1 MKSEIPQWIKE
12 WITKD
17 RLVGNKFKIS
27 HKYVRS
33 SRRIQFREGEKDE
46 EENWISF
53 KYMVSST
60 KYGKYWVKYNKGL
73 YECSCPFFKHRG
85 ICSHIFGVCQITN
98 VWPEKELLF
107 PTKNKK
113 EEL

>member
-1 MKSEIPQWIKE
+1 MQKDIPDWIVEWIK
-12 WITKD
+12 KD
-17 RLVGNKFKIS
+17 RLVQNKFKIS

-33 SRRIQFREGEKDE
+33 SKRIQLMNESKNELE
-46 EENWISF
+46 EVISF

-60 KYGKYWVKYNKGL
+60 KYGKYWVRYNEGL

-98 VWPEKELLF
+98 IWPRKEMLF
-107 PTKNKK
+107 PAKK
-113 EEL
+113 EN

>member
-1 MKSEIPQWIKE
+1 MTSDIPQWIKD
-12 WITKD
+12 WIRKD
-17 RLVGNKFKIS
+17 RLVGNKYKIS

-33 SRRIQFREGEKDE
+33 SKRIQFLEGEKDE
-46 EENWISF
+46 EERWISF

-60 KYGKYWVKYNKGL
+60 KYGKYWVRYNKGL

-107 PTKNKK
+107 PTKNKNIDF
-113 EEL
+113 